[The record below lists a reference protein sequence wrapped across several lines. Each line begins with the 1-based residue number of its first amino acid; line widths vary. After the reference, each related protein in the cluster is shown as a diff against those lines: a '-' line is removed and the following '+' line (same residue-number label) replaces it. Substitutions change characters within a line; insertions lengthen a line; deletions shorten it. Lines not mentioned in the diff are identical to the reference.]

1 MVNDKNL
8 IMGEINSINE
18 EHQLNIT
25 DDDKILYHGLRL
37 LSNINHPFNKFATG
51 NKSTLSPEINNN
63 STTNKPKLL
72 LNNFINKLKLKYLL
86 NNHLQYFYN
95 LQI

>member
-37 LSNINHPFNKFATG
+37 LSNINHPFNKLPQVI
-51 NKSTLSPEINNN
+51 NQPYHQKSTTTVQLINRNC
-63 STTNKPKLL
+63 
-72 LNNFINKLKLKYLL
+72 Y
-86 NNHLQYFYN
+86 
-95 LQI
+95 